1 MSTRTQRIL
10 LWIALIATAPF
21 LLITGLWCLFLFN
34 TVNPMQ
40 AAFISE
46 FKIEN
51 RTRVPIRVTP
61 VGTRNDGSKHV
72 LPQFSRIFPAIPAS
86 DSRDLQIDA
95 GKIRSIYYD
104 WDDINFSEIAIR
116 DAVGTLR
123 TLVVDPA
130 PPTTSYY
137 ANKHNLY
144 SIENLSALPMAT
156 FAVVA
161 AVAPR
166 PSSFSLWPF
175 AIIGLMAPL
184 VFRWLWRRLRALQLA
199 SKTSR
204 AHAQAN
210 VV

>member
-34 TVNPMQ
+34 SVNPMQ

-51 RTRVPIRVTP
+51 RTQLLIWVTP
-61 VGTRNDGSKHV
+61 IGTRNDGSKHV
-72 LPQFSRIFPAIPAS
+72 LPQFSRILPAIPAS

-95 GKIRSIYYD
+95 GKTRSIYYD
-104 WDDINFSEIAIR
+104 WDDINFSDIAIR
-116 DAVGTLR
+116 DTVGTLR

-137 ANKHNLY
+137 ANKQNLY
-144 SIENLSALPMAT
+144 PIEDLSALPVAT
-156 FAVVA
+156 SAVVA

-175 AIIGLMAPL
+175 AIIGVMAPL
-184 VFRWLWRRLRALQLA
+184 IFLWLWRKLRAYQL
-199 SKTSR
+199 TTNTNR
-204 AHAQAN
+204 AHAQET
-210 VV
+210 